1 MDDYNY
7 GSYNSD
13 RASSNPQNANNQYN
27 YQDNSYNYQ
36 NQQGSQQNYYDQ
48 SQYYANDPNNSYA
61 NNQSD
66 YQSYNQQNG
75 YSQANYSQVNY
86 QNNPNPAQQYQQPQT
101 QQSSQ
106 SFSFM
111 QSNAYSYMNTVQTK
125 EQLASKVFIFSYL
138 TSLASLVIVSI
149 LFLILPIMVFSTVV
163 TYFSHI
169 RIDLIYALCFIA
181 IILAPAARYYYIW
194 KNPIKSIIEILP
206 YEYASPI
213 VNGPVFDVVN
223 DLSARVGIASP
234 AIYSTCITANAFSMR
249 DDSGSAIFI
258 SEDLINNCTV
268 DEIRAII
275 AHEFAHLTSNDCIAR
290 SRIVAALS
298 RLAYYRTKG
307 LNIAESYCHGSA
319 TLNLVVKRTAIESE
333 NMLGTLIKYQ
343 LADIVLFIVLC
354 LITLANPLIG
364 VMMWLIGALLEAL
377 TISAIL
383 TYFANACF
391 YRLIRLTNVYHYIL
405 KYVKTNT
412 TYQDEYDADAYAVNC
427 VQDPFVLACA
437 MYKSLKSMN
446 TYASEQFSVLL
457 TDTYAEP
464 LLLIGFNP
472 YYIQSRIDINR
483 FNTLCEMYPGL
494 SSQFPPL
501 RYLDQ
506 EEILEQ

>member
-206 YEYASPI
+206 YEYASP
-213 VNGPVFDVVN
+213 
-223 DLSARVGIASP
+223 L
-234 AIYSTCITANAFSMR
+234 
-249 DDSGSAIFI
+249 
-258 SEDLINNCTV
+258 
-268 DEIRAII
+268 
-275 AHEFAHLTSNDCIAR
+275 
-290 SRIVAALS
+290 
-298 RLAYYRTKG
+298 
-307 LNIAESYCHGSA
+307 
-319 TLNLVVKRTAIESE
+319 
-333 NMLGTLIKYQ
+333 
-343 LADIVLFIVLC
+343 
-354 LITLANPLIG
+354 
-364 VMMWLIGALLEAL
+364 
-377 TISAIL
+377 
-383 TYFANACF
+383 
-391 YRLIRLTNVYHYIL
+391 
-405 KYVKTNT
+405 
-412 TYQDEYDADAYAVNC
+412 
-427 VQDPFVLACA
+427 
-437 MYKSLKSMN
+437 
-446 TYASEQFSVLL
+446 
-457 TDTYAEP
+457 
-464 LLLIGFNP
+464 
-472 YYIQSRIDINR
+472 
-483 FNTLCEMYPGL
+483 
-494 SSQFPPL
+494 
-501 RYLDQ
+501 
-506 EEILEQ
+506 

>member
-13 RASSNPQNANNQYN
+13 RASSNPQNANNQYS

-149 LFLILPIMVFSTVV
+149 LFLILPIIICSAFISI
-163 TYFSHI
+163 FAHI
-169 RIDLIYALCFIA
+169 KIELIYMLCFIA

-333 NMLGTLIKYQ
+333 NMLGTLIKFQ
-343 LADIVLFIVLC
+343 LADIVVCFVLC
-354 LITLANPLIG
+354 LITMAAPLLGLIMLA
-364 VMMWLIGALLEAL
+364 IGAIIELL

-383 TYFANACF
+383 AYFANTCF
-391 YRLIRLTNVYHYIL
+391 YRFMRFANAYHYIL